1 MLSPFTVMF
10 PEKSFS
16 SPAKYEK
23 LCFCAAAGTNQ
34 GNKLVFIDLN
44 IYIV

>member
-16 SPAKYEK
+16 SPAKIRKIVLLPQPLGPIRE
-23 LCFCAAAGTNQ
+23 TNW
-34 GNKLVFIDLN
+34 FS
-44 IYIV
+44 